1 MKILIM
7 ILIVLFVGCK
17 GVNTV
22 DELKLEKG
30 YRLTQVLVTTR
41 DEVYV
46 VSKYE
51 PEKSASKYNITD
63 VNKANSLSLK
73 VSEE

>member
-1 MKILIM
+1 MRKIMMVLV
-7 ILIVLFVGCK
+7 VLFIGCK

-46 VSKYE
+46 ISKYE
-51 PEKSASKYNITD
+51 PEKTASKYNITD
-63 VNKANSLSLK
+63 SNKTNSLSLK
-73 VSEE
+73 VLEE